1 MNDPNGLDRLITAQ
15 LEREAAPR
23 APEHLLG
30 HVAYRAARTRHRPA
44 WATSE
49 RWISMETRAQLGAV
63 PRTAIVLAIL
73 GLLLAIFAGAMVAG
87 SGGTQAANGRIAF
100 ANLGDIF
107 TVEPDGSDRQVLVE
121 DVGEVNGLSWS
132 PDGTRLAYWTAD
144 TSGGPSRLIAIDG
157 DGSDPVTVASDVDP
171 IGGLGVPVWSPDGKH
186 LAFTAT
192 TSAPCTG
199 PGVGAMGDFCSGR
212 VFVAAADGSTGAIQV
227 GDPELDAR
235 TVAWSP
241 DGATLAFGGGH
252 AAKGG
257 IGLYLMDPDGS
268 DIRRI
273 DDVPG
278 WGWSFLRL
286 AWSPDSKQVAATS
299 GDEEWDIWVFA
310 ADGSGGVNVSDAP
323 GEPKVLEDQLFP
335 SYGSDGTLAWGSAAD
350 PGGGLILLEQG
361 GALTRLDGLG
371 DPFWSPDGQLIAT
384 NKADAPADLVIVDR
398 TGQVVSTIEDV
409 DTIPGW
415 QPLPG

>member
-1 MNDPNGLDRLITAQ
+1 MNDPHGLDRLITAQ

-44 WATSE
+44 WVTSE

-87 SGGTQAANGRIAF
+87 SGRDTQAANGRIAF
-100 ANLGDIF
+100 ANQGDIYSM
-107 TVEPDGSDRQVLVE
+107 EPDGSDRQVLVE
-121 DVGEVNGLSWS
+121 GAGDVSRLSWS
-132 PDGTRLAYWTAD
+132 PDGTRLAYWSA
-144 TSGGPSRLIAIDG
+144 GPSRLVVVEADG
-157 DGSDPVTVASDVDP
+157 GSAVTVASDVDV
-171 IGGLGVPVWSPDGKH
+171 IGGLGWSPDGKR
-186 LAFTAT
+186 LAFTAK
-192 TSAPCTG
+192 TSVPCTG
-199 PGVGAMGDFCSGR
+199 PGVGALGDFCSGR

-252 AAKGG
+252 AAKDG
-257 IGLYLMDPDGS
+257 IGLYLMDPEGS

-286 AWSPDSKQVAATS
+286 AWSPDSKQIAATS

-310 ADGSGGVNVSDAP
+310 ADGSGGVNVSDPP
-323 GEPKVLEDQLFP
+323 GQPKVVEDQLFP
-335 SYGSDGTLAWGSAAD
+335 SYAVDGTLAWGSAAD
-350 PGGGLILLEQG
+350 PGGGLVLLEEDG
-361 GALTRLDGLG
+361 SLTHFDGL
-371 DPFWSPDGQLIAT
+371 DLAAWSPDSQLMAV
-384 NKADAPADLVIVDR
+384 NKGDAPADLVIVDR
-398 TGQVVSTIEDV
+398 TGQAVSTIEAVGDIV
-409 DTIPGW
+409 AW